1 MICIEDL
8 IDGNNIYTLTTIT
21 RVLVKN
27 LERTKK
33 DRFYRLF

>member
-8 IDGNNIYTLTTIT
+8 IDGGNIYTLTTIT

>member
-1 MICIEDL
+1 MICIEDF